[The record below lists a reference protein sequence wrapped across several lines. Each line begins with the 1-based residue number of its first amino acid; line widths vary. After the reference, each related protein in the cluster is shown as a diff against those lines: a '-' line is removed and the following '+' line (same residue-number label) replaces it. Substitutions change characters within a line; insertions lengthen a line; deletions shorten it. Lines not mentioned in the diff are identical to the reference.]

1 MLAVTGRNQKRENTN
16 NDPLKTYLNQISLF
30 TLLTF
35 EDEQKLCSEIKNLE
49 ETLSELVLAQE
60 NPESS
65 DLYITQ
71 KKELT
76 EKELKTVKEIMINS
90 NLRLVVS
97 IAKKYQYKGLTLLD
111 LINEGN
117 IGLIIALDKFDY
129 TKGFRFSTYATW
141 WIKQEIIKSI
151 SEKVRSIRLPVYML
165 NKIKNFNDM
174 QNYLSQQLE
183 REPHVSELAAFLDIS
198 EGKVQDMMIYSSEIS
213 SLDSVLESDHKSDLL
228 DFLIDEH
235 SSNFIDN
242 CIHNELKETID
253 SELNNFSQREKQIIE
268 LRYGLGGQAPQTLD
282 TAGKILGITRER
294 VRQIQVKT
302 INKLKNSERINDF
315 AMSY

>member
-1 MLAVTGRNQKRENTN
+1 MIATTNRNQRTN
-16 NDPLKTYLNQISLF
+16 YDPLKSYLNQISRF

-35 EDEQKLCSEIKNLE
+35 EDEQKLCSEIEVLQVTLTNLE
-49 ETLSELVLAQE
+49 LSDETS
-60 NPESS
+60 NKT
-65 DLYITQ
+65 DINFKQ
-71 KKELT
+71 KMKQT
-76 EKELKTVKEIMINS
+76 KIELKAVKDMMINS

-97 IAKKYQYKGLTLLD
+97 IAKKYQHKGLSLLD

-165 NKIKNFNDM
+165 NKIKNFKDV
-174 QNYLSQQLE
+174 QNYLSQQLGH
-183 REPHVSELAAFLDIS
+183 EPRIPELAVYLGITEKKIQA
-198 EGKVQDMMIYSSEIS
+198 MMVNSSEIS

-235 SSNFIDN
+235 SSSFVENYMKKELRETIN
-242 CIHNELKETID
+242 NELKNLTD
-253 SELNNFSQREKQIIE
+253 REQQIIR
-268 LRYGLGGQAPQTLD
+268 LRYGLDGEAPQTLD

-302 INKLKNSERINDF
+302 INKLRNSERINDF
-315 AMSY
+315 VLSV

>member
-1 MLAVTGRNQKRENTN
+1 MVATIERSQRKESTSY
-16 NDPLKTYLNQISLF
+16 DPLKSYLNQISKF

-35 EDEQKLCSEIKNLE
+35 NDEQKLCSEIETYKV
-49 ETLSELVLAQE
+49 TLSELKIASE
-60 NPESS
+60 NPNIK
-65 DLYITQ
+65 DIYIEQ
-71 KKELT
+71 KKSQIEI
-76 EKELKTVKEIMINS
+76 ELKTVKELMINS

-97 IAKKYQYKGLTLLD
+97 IAKKYQHKGLSLLD

-151 SEKVRSIRLPVYML
+151 SEKVRTIRLPVYML
-165 NKIKNFNDM
+165 NKIKNFKDV
-174 QNYLSQQLE
+174 QNYLSQQFGH
-183 REPHVSELAAFLDIS
+183 EPHVSELAVYLGIT
-198 EGKVQDMMIYSSEIS
+198 EEKVQEMMINSSDIS

-228 DFLIDEH
+228 DFLIDDH
-235 SSNFIDN
+235 SSSFVDN
-242 CIHNELKETID
+242 YMHKELRETID
-253 SELNNFSQREKQIIE
+253 KELNNFTDREQQIIR
-268 LRYGLGGQAPQTLD
+268 LRFGLDGGAPQTLD

-302 INKLKNSERINDF
+302 INKLRNSQRINDF
-315 AMSY
+315 VLTV

>member
-1 MLAVTGRNQKRENTN
+1 MLATTGKSQKRESTS
-16 NDPLKTYLNQISLF
+16 NDPLKTYLSQISRF

-35 EDEQKLCSEIKNLE
+35 DDEQKLCSEIKNLE
-49 ETLSELVLAQE
+49 KTLSELEQAME
-60 NPESS
+60 NPKSS
-65 DLYITQ
+65 DLYISQ
-71 KKELT
+71 KREQTKL
-76 EKELKTVKEIMINS
+76 ELKTVKEIMINS

-97 IAKKYQYKGLTLLD
+97 IAKKYQHKGLTLLD

-117 IGLIIALDKFDY
+117 IGLIIALGKFDY

-174 QNYLSQQLE
+174 QNYLSQQLG
-183 REPHVSELAAFLDIS
+183 REPHISELATFLNIT
-198 EGKVQDMMIYSSEIS
+198 EGKVQDMMIYSAEIS

-228 DFLIDEH
+228 DFLIDDH
-235 SSNFIDN
+235 SGNFIDE
-242 CIHNELKETID
+242 CIQKELKETID
-253 SELNNFSQREKQIIE
+253 SELNNFSLREKQIIE
-268 LRYGLGGQAPQTLD
+268 LRYGLGGKAPQTLD
-282 TAGKILGITRER
+282 TAGKMLGITRER

-302 INKLKNSERINDF
+302 INKLKNCERINDF
-315 AMSY
+315 AMSH

>member
-1 MLAVTGRNQKRENTN
+1 MLATTGKNQRKESTN
-16 NDPLKTYLNQISLF
+16 NDPLKTYLNQISRF

-35 EDEQKLCSEIKNLE
+35 DDEQKLCSEIKNLE
-49 ETLSELVLAQE
+49 KTLSDLEQAKD
-60 NPESS
+60 NPHSS
-65 DLYITQ
+65 DLYISQ
-71 KKELT
+71 KKEQTKL
-76 EKELKTVKEIMINS
+76 ELKTVKEIMINS

-97 IAKKYQYKGLTLLD
+97 IAKKYQHKGLTLLD

-117 IGLIIALDKFDY
+117 IGLIIALGKFDY

-174 QNYLSQQLE
+174 QNYLSQQLG
-183 REPHVSELAAFLDIS
+183 REPHISELAAFLDIT

-228 DFLIDEH
+228 DFLIDDH
-235 SSNFIDN
+235 SGNFIDN
-242 CIHNELKETID
+242 CIHKELKETID
-253 SELNNFSQREKQIIE
+253 NELNNFSLREKQIIE
-268 LRYGLGGQAPQTLD
+268 LRYGLGGKAPQTLD
-282 TAGKILGITRER
+282 TAGKMLGITRER

-315 AMSY
+315 AMCH